1 MKTNCPRILSIA
13 GSDSGGGA
21 GIQADIRTISN
32 IGGHAMTAITGVTV
46 QNSVGVSAAEL
57 MSSDMVL
64 AQINAVMDDFGV
76 DAIKIGMLGSPEI
89 ALAVAGFLKSLRAIP
104 VVFDPVMVATSGA
117 ALADEQTVAAFQE
130 IIPAST
136 LVTPNLDEMGRM
148 GGERVIADFSVP
160 FLVKG
165 GHGEGDVITDR
176 LVDADGEQERWEGS
190 RIVTRHSHGTGC
202 TLSAAIA
209 TYLGGGDSL
218 SDAIG
223 KARLYV
229 RASLKTAPG
238 YGAGHGPMGMPK
250 TGVPQIGGPTI

>member
-1 MKTNCPRILSIA
+1 MKVNCPRILSIA

-21 GIQADIRTISN
+21 GIQADVRTISN

-57 MSSDMVL
+57 MTPDMVL

-89 ALAVAGFLKSLRAIP
+89 ARAVAAFLKTVRGIP

-117 ALADEQTVAAFQE
+117 ALADERTIAAFQE
-130 IIPAST
+130 IIPASS
-136 LVTPNLDEMGRM
+136 LVTPNLDEMERL
-148 GGERVIADFSVP
+148 GGEEVIADFIVP

-165 GHGEGDVITDR
+165 GHGEGEIVIDR

-209 TYLGGGDSL
+209 TYLGSGDSL
-218 SDAIG
+218 RDAIG

-229 RASLKTAPG
+229 RASLKSAPG
-238 YGAGHGPMGMPK
+238 YGAGNGPMGVPK
-250 TGVPQIGGPTI
+250 TDVPKI